1 METSASAYLFLV
13 RETTPDTYEAMS
25 DDERR
30 ACPAAV
36 EEA

>member
-13 RETTPDTYEAMS
+13 RETTPETYEATS
-25 DDERR
+25 DDERP

-36 EEA
+36 EPA